1 MSNARNLARLIVDSG
16 GDVDASSLG
25 NVPPS
30 NDASALTTG
39 TLPVGRL
46 PYLTNR
52 NRIINGDMRIDQRN
66 AGASVTLA
74 TASSSAYGADR
85 FMVEQGGVTANTGT
99 IQQVSDAPTGFKK
112 SIKYT
117 GGSATYNSQGF
128 TAINQRI
135 EGLNL
140 ADSDYGTASAK
151 QFTLS
156 FWVKAS
162 ITGTYSINFT
172 HYDGS
177 NERWLLQAYTVD
189 SADTWEKKTITINGD
204 TAYSIPADNGATG
217 WMRVYWALGGD
228 SNAMQGTVTGNW
240 VAGSGSNRAVS
251 GQVNVATTSGAT
263 FYITGVQLEE
273 GAVATPF
280 EHRDFG
286 SELLRCKRY
295 YEKSFAYDVQPS
307 NGGSASSFS
316 TFYGAWFIRASL
328 NNDYRTSYRWDVE
341 KRATPTITAY
351 GNSNGHWYS
360 PTTGWHQYNYT
371 AHPSTVG
378 FLPRQ
383 QASGSVIE
391 VRGHYTVDAEL

>member
-1 MSNARNLARLIVDSG
+1 MSSISVNTITDASG
-16 GDVDASSLG
+16 GATTSING
-25 NVPPS
+25 FTPS
-30 NDASALTTG
+30 VSNMAG
-39 TLPVGRL
+39 
-46 PYLTNR
+46 R
-52 NRIINGDMRIDQRN
+52 NRIINGGMMIDQRN
-66 AGASVTLA
+66 AGASVTLG
-74 TASSSAYGADR
+74 TSSSAYGADR

-99 IQQVSDAPTGFKK
+99 VQQVSDAPTGFKK

-128 TAINQRI
+128 AAINQRI

-162 ITGTYSINFT
+162 VTGSYSINFT

-177 NERWLLQAYTVD
+177 NERWLLQTYIVD
-189 SADTWEKKTITINGD
+189 SANTWEKKTITINGD

-228 SNAMQGTVTGNW
+228 SNSMQGTVTGNW

-273 GAVATPF
+273 GSVATPF
-280 EHRDFG
+280 EHRQYGQELQLAQRYFQKISG
-286 SELLRCKRY
+286 SPWQ
-295 YEKSFAYDVQPS
+295 SFA
-307 NGGSASSFS
+307 NLAFE
-316 TFYGAWFIRASL
+316 GATNAWGPVYLRTAMRVL
-328 NNDYRTSYRWDVE
+328 PTATKTGTWRTSYGTQGTFLMDTNQSGTDVVQIGWSGGSGGISGY
-341 KRATPTITAY
+341 ATYFTGNNDPTCSLTF
-351 GNSNGHWYS
+351 S
-360 PTTGWHQYNYT
+360 
-371 AHPSTVG
+371 
-378 FLPRQ
+378 
-383 QASGSVIE
+383 
-391 VRGHYTVDAEL
+391 AEL

>member
-16 GDVDASSLG
+16 GDVDVSSLG

-39 TLPVGRL
+39 TLPVGRV

-66 AGASVTLA
+66 AGASVTLG
-74 TASSSAYGADR
+74 TSSSAYGADR

-99 IQQVSDAPTGFKK
+99 VQQVSDAPTGFKK

-128 TAINQRI
+128 AAINQRI

-162 ITGTYSINFT
+162 VTGTYSINFT

-177 NERWLLQAYTVD
+177 NERWLLQTYTVD
-189 SADTWEKKTITINGD
+189 SANTWEKKTITINGD

-228 SNAMQGTVTGNW
+228 SNSMQGTVTGNW

-263 FYITGVQLEE
+263 FYITGVQLEA
-273 GAVATPF
+273 GSVATPF

-295 YEKSFAYDVQPS
+295 YEKSFSYDVAPQ
-307 NGGSASSFS
+307 NGTSDFHTYYGVWYVRGSE
-316 TFYGAWFIRASL
+316 
-328 NNDYRTSYRWDVE
+328 NNQYRSSYRWDVE
-341 KRATPTITAY
+341 KRASPSIQPY
-351 GNSNGHWYS
+351 GNSSGYWYS
-360 PTTGWHQYNYT
+360 PNTGWHVYNSVVH
-371 AHPSTVG
+371 ASTVG

-383 QASGSVIE
+383 QAAGANIE
-391 VRGHYTVDAEL
+391 VRGHMAVIAEL